1 MTDIAPSPSSRT
13 RRPGRLA
20 QVMGQLFARPARIVE
35 SRAIGS
41 DFVVLTLES
50 PQFIGLDWTPGQKV
64 QIAVGPTLTYRTYT
78 PIEWDSRNG
87 RTRLLAY
94 VHGDGPGSDWSL
106 HAKVGDG
113 CNVYGPRASL
123 DLGSLKGPTFL
134 FGDETSFAVAI
145 AMAARPAAGV
155 STCLF
160 EVNAN
165 DASRQASAEF
175 GLERAELLTRTQDD
189 AHLEQ
194 VGARLASA
202 NKTDATFV
210 LTGKATSIQR
220 IRAMLKQHG
229 VPGGRVM
236 TKAYWAPGKKGLD

>member
-1 MTDIAPSPSSRT
+1 MTDIAPPPSSSTLQR
-13 RRPGRLA
+13 GRLV

-35 SRAIGS
+35 SRTVGG

-50 PQFIGLDWTPGQKV
+50 PQFTGLDWTPGQKV
-64 QIAVGPTLTYRTYT
+64 QIAVGPALTYRTYT
-78 PIEWDSRNG
+78 PTEWDSRNG

-94 VHGDGPGSDWSL
+94 VHGDGPGSDWSRR
-106 HAKVGDG
+106 AKVGDG

-123 DLGSLKGPTFL
+123 DLGSLKGPAFL

-145 AMAARPAAGV
+145 AMAGRSAAGA

-165 DASRQASAEF
+165 DASRQVLADF
-175 GLERAELLTRTQDD
+175 GLEHAELLTRTQDD
-189 AHLEQ
+189 ALEHI
-194 VGARLASA
+194 GARLADA
-202 NKTDATFV
+202 DKADATFV